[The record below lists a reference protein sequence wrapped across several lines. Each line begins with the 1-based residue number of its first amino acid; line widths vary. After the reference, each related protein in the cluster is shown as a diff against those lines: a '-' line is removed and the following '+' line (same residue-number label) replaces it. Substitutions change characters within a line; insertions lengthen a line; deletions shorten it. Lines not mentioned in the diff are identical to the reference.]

1 MAPCEPA
8 GVSVLD
14 LVLPPA
20 CGACG
25 GFGHV
30 LCPRCRGSF
39 RPATDPATRFLAADP
54 GVVIGT
60 QFRAARAAFV
70 YEGAVRRALQK
81 LKYGGVARLAVP
93 LADAALPTLA
103 EVLRESGPAMLVPV
117 PVHPARQRERG
128 YNQAALLAD
137 RLARR
142 TGLPQ
147 RELLARTRPT
157 VKQHTLDR
165 AARLRNLASAFALR
179 SSLAVAPE
187 VVVIVDDIMTTSA
200 TLETCA
206 SVLRGAGVREVYGL
220 AVAREV

>member
-1 MAPCEPA
+1 MARWQRVR
-8 GVSVLD
+8 VSVLD

-25 GFGHV
+25 SFGHV
-30 LCPRCRGSF
+30 LCPRCRAAF
-39 RPATDPATRFLAADP
+39 RPATDPAIRFLAADP

-60 QFRAARAAFV
+60 NFRTARAAFV
-70 YEGAVRRALQK
+70 YEGTVRRALQK

-93 LADAALPTLA
+93 LADATLPTLA
-103 EVLRESGPAMLVPV
+103 EVLHESGRAVLVPV

-142 TGLPQ
+142 TGLPLRQ
-147 RELLARTRPT
+147 LLARTRPT

-179 SSLAVAPE
+179 SPLAAAPE
-187 VVVIVDDIMTTSA
+187 AVVIVDDIMTTSA

-206 SVLRGAGVREVYGL
+206 SVLHRAGVREVYGL